1 MERYASNL
9 EKLVEKRTMD
19 CFLEKKRTED
29 LLYKLLPKYIICFL
43 SKLNFLHPRSICTR
57 LVQGQ
62 AVIAE
67 TFPSATIYF
76 SDIVGFT
83 DLASRTSPLQVIN
96 LESTM
101 FILSNY
107 TFYII

>member
-1 MERYASNL
+1 MHFIVDSLLLCMERYAGNL

-29 LLYKLLPKYIICFL
+29 LLYKLLPKYMILF
-43 SKLNFLHPRSICTR
+43 SSNLNVLHPRSIVTR

-83 DLASRTSPLQVIN
+83 AMSAQSSPLEVGA
-96 LESTM
+96 
-101 FILSNY
+101 
-107 TFYII
+107 

>member
-1 MERYASNL
+1 MERYAGNL

-29 LLYKLLPKYIICFL
+29 LLYKLLPKYMICFS
-43 SKLNFLHPRSICTR
+43 SKLYFLHLRSICTR

-83 DLASRTSPLQVIN
+83 ELAARSSPIQVLICN
-96 LESTM
+96 KLC
-101 FILSNY
+101 LSNI
-107 TFYII
+107 TF

>member
-1 MERYASNL
+1 MLCMERYAGNL

-29 LLYKLLPKYIICFL
+29 LLYKLLPKYINCFR
-43 SKLNFLHPRSICTR
+43 LNLISPPQIYFTR
-57 LVQGQ
+57 LVHGQ

-83 DLASRTSPLQVIN
+83 DLAARSSPLQVHN
-96 LESTM
+96 LQSTM
-101 FILSNY
+101 FIK
-107 TFYII
+107 